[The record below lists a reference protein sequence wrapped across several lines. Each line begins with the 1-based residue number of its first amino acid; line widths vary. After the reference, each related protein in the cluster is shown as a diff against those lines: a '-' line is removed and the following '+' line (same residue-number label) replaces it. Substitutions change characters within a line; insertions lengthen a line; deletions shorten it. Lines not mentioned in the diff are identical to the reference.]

1 MFGDQLASDVQ
12 TCLRRRRTN
21 QVHNGG
27 VGIQRLACP
36 TFADFAEQ
44 AMLDRI
50 PLGSAGRKMA
60 HGDLLSQR

>member
-12 TCLRRRRTN
+12 TCLRRRRSN

-36 TFADFAEQ
+36 TFADLAEQ

-60 HGDLLSQR
+60 HGDL